1 MRISSLWP
9 FIARPWPAHMA
20 LGILLGLSSPLAL
33 ADGEG
38 PTAEYNREN
47 EFTIVDMNTE
57 KSVVF
62 RVDYKDPSGIDLSS
76 VSLTINGE
84 EKTASA
90 TVKKT
95 YIELK
100 MDNPP
105 GGLYH
110 AELKVSDKKGN
121 QTTIAWDVMYQQ
133 C

>member
-1 MRISSLWP
+1 
-9 FIARPWPAHMA
+9 MA
-20 LGILLGLSSPLAL
+20 LGIVLGLSSPLAL
-33 ADGEG
+33 ADEEG
-38 PTAEYNREN
+38 PTANYNREN

-90 TVKKT
+90 MVKKT

-110 AELKVSDKKGN
+110 AELNVSDKKGN